1 MTDTK
6 QAVISKKIAPA
17 LVTVLALLWGVTGS
31 ALAQTPI
38 TARVDR
44 TTIAA
49 DEQLVL
55 TVTVT
60 GDFLTIPRPDLSQIE
75 DFVVVNSSTS
85 TQVSIVNGKMTSQG
99 VYIYRVQPL
108 AEGALTI
115 APISINLNGQVYQTD
130 PIDIEVLPA
139 GTQTQPPA
147 APDNGTP
154 STTEQDFFVEAEV
167 DNDAPYLGEQVIYV
181 FRFYQA
187 VNFFGQPDYR
197 PPAFTDFWSRQI
209 IDQPHYNRQVN
220 GKNYLVTEIRTAL
233 FPANLGQ
240 LTIDPARLVI
250 PGGMFEPDIRLE
262 SDPVTVIAKPLPDGA
277 PPEFSG
283 SVGEF
288 EIRARLNQ
296 QETKINE
303 PLTLVIE
310 IEGEGNIETITEPTM
325 PDIPNWRFFDSQAS
339 SRIDS
344 KKDVLSGIR
353 SFERL
358 VVPGQAGQ
366 QEFPSIQFTFYNP
379 KSGHYE
385 TVRTGPIPVNI
396 LPDDNSQGLPLIT
409 GSGAG
414 QQSVGLLATDI
425 QHIKPAPASLNTPQ
439 VVSVVGRVVYWSAW
453 IMPLFAIGGAWIWKR
468 RQLRLERD
476 PAYARSIIAR
486 KRALAILSEA
496 QVAGEDVSGAAG
508 RALLGFLSD
517 KLDKPTTGLTIA
529 ELTALLQ
536 KSGVDGGL
544 VARIKDVL
552 LQVDVGR
559 YAPISA
565 GDEKT
570 LVSETRLLINE
581 LEKSFG
587 GRG

>member
-1 MTDTK
+1 MTDRK

-17 LVTVLALLWGVTGS
+17 LVTILTLLWGLSGS

-115 APISINLNGQVYQTD
+115 APVSINLNGQVYQTD

-167 DNDAPYLGEQVIYV
+167 DNDTPYLGEQVIYV

-262 SDPVTVIAKPLPDGA
+262 SEPVTVTAKPLPDGA
-277 PPEFSG
+277 PPDFSG

-288 EIRARLNQ
+288 EVRARLNQ
-296 QETKINE
+296 QETKVNE
-303 PLTLVIE
+303 PLTLVVE
-310 IEGEGNIETITEPTM
+310 IEGEGNIETITEPAM
-325 PDIPNWRFFDSQAS
+325 PDMPNWRFFDSQAS

-358 VVPGQAGQ
+358 VVPGQAGS

-379 KSGHYE
+379 KSGQYE
-385 TVRTGPIPVNI
+385 TVRTEPIPVNI

-414 QQSVGLLATDI
+414 QQPVDLLATDI
-425 QHIKPAPASLNTPQ
+425 QHIKPAPSSLNTPQ
-439 VVSVVGRVVYWSAW
+439 VVSVVGRVVYWTAW
-453 IMPLFAIGGAWIWKR
+453 IMPLFAIGGAWVWKR

-486 KRALAILSEA
+486 KKALAILSEA
-496 QVAGEDVSGAAG
+496 QLAGSDVPGAAG

-517 KLDKPTTGLTIA
+517 KLDKPTAGLTIA

-570 LVSETRLLINE
+570 LVSETRLLIND

-587 GRG
+587 GRV